1 MAAKLRTWSPFLVY
15 AGLLIVV
22 VAPIAKGHLIPSAYF
37 DKGLVTVFGLS
48 AAVLIWALVE
58 LSRPTV
64 PTAMLTSRPFVYVGL
79 ISYGLYVWHL
89 PVFRIV
95 TWELAGLDGSP
106 NILLKVSLSFALAVL
121 SARLIERPFREWQS
135 RFREVE
141 REAGA
146 AASGLT

>member
-1 MAAKLRTWSPFLVY
+1 M
-15 AGLLIVV
+15 
-22 VAPIAKGHLIPSAYF
+22 
-37 DKGLVTVFGLS
+37 
-48 AAVLIWALVE
+48 
-58 LSRPTV
+58 

-95 TWELAGLDGSP
+95 TWELPGLDGP
-106 NILLKVSLSFALAVL
+106 QNILLKVSMSFALAVL

-141 REAGA
+141 RDAGA